1 MFIRFLKK
9 YRVCCPLIAAVF
21 ISGCT
26 YLIKINMNLHLRYV
40 PMLIT
45 IWIWVISLILLTS
58 RAAAGIYKL
67 FHQKEDPCKSAH
79 INVSIVLSCLFFVA
93 GLFYTIFVLQ
103 PEREIE
109 KYNTKMVA
117 HTDRGTKKYTYYYE
131 YVNALFYG
139 QYLGV
144 ECYGSS
150 LDNSDIPIEWEFYD
164 KFGNLIDK
172 GSYNEKYDFVS
183 ERLEEDPSDIPPND
197 ILTQETELKKFNID
211 IMENRE
217 KELVFSISIDDYI
230 DCYNGYYWQDN
241 FKRYLLPSKEWKTWT
256 EETSIHSEHETRFY
270 FFTEDEKRWPLPTIK
285 VYAPTN
291 ADYIQEI
298 NINFD
303 WHSYTASMYDLYKEM
318 CFYTLKV
325 FFPDFSDEQI
335 ISIYSKAIDSGYDH
349 VFPSDEW
356 YSSDSVPY
364 AVFYKDNIAVYSYFA
379 IGSSQS
385 LCIIPVT
392 QETINTLR
400 QKGAEIYE
408 IL

>member
-1 MFIRFLKK
+1 MFTRLLKK
-9 YRVCCPLIAAVF
+9 YRECCPLIAAVF

-26 YLIKINMNLHLRYV
+26 YLVKNNMNLHLRYV
-40 PMLIT
+40 PMLI
-45 IWIWVISLILLTS
+45 IVWFWVIALILFTS
-58 RAAAGIYKL
+58 WIAARIYKL
-67 FHQKEDPCKSAH
+67 FHQKDDPCRSAH
-79 INVSIVLSCLFFVA
+79 INVSVVLSCFFCVA
-93 GLFYTIFVLQ
+93 GLFYTLFVLQ
-103 PEREIE
+103 PEQEIE
-109 KYNTKMVA
+109 RYNTKMVA
-117 HTDRGTKKYTYYYE
+117 CTDRGSNKYTYYYE

-139 QYLGV
+139 QYLGA
-144 ECYGSS
+144 EYYGDF
-150 LDNSDIPIEWEFYD
+150 LDNSDFPIEWEFYD
-164 KFGNLIDK
+164 KFGNLIDRS
-172 GSYNEKYDFVS
+172 SYKNDFDFS
-183 ERLEEDPSDIPPND
+183 DKLYEEDTSEIPPDD
-197 ILTQETELKKFNID
+197 ILTQESEIKKFNIE

-230 DCYNGYYWQDN
+230 DCYNGHYWQDKY
-241 FKRYLLPSKEWKTWT
+241 KRYLLPAKEWKTWT
-256 EETSIHSEHETRFY
+256 EETSIHSAYETRFY

-303 WHSYTASMYDLYKEM
+303 WHSYTAPMYDLYKDM

-325 FFPDFSDEQI
+325 FFPNYSDEQI
-335 ISIYSKAIDSGYDH
+335 ISLYSKAIDSGYDH

-356 YSSDSVPY
+356 YSSYSVPY